1 MAENSPII
9 IELNGDM
16 SDLLKD
22 LADTVKQAGK
32 AEGAID
38 DLIVKLKQ
46 LGNAAGSNV
55 VITVTADTS
64 QAENRIKNLDS
75 VATDIDVRVTADT
88 AAAESDIENM
98 GDNVPS
104 PVVQVTADTST
115 AESDIENV
123 ADNIPS
129 PEVEVTA
136 DVSAAETDIKSLDSS
151 APKAEVTVTADTSDA
166 DKKLK
171 DIDDKLNNLQ
181 KLAVIDLVLNSG
193 GAIATIASVVDA
205 IPGTGTIL
213 AATEAMRLFEAQT
226 GKAGKV
232 YEDAINNVFSMN
244 WGETQS
250 EVAEVA
256 ARLTQ
261 AGVAAQDL
269 EAATAQTFE
278 VMAVTGYDAEK
289 VIDSQNK
296 LVANGLVPNL
306 KAAGDLIVSGFQ
318 TGGDQAGDFLDTLT
332 EYSSHFAALGIDG
345 PTALNLINQ
354 SLQAGTRDSDKLA
367 DSFKEL
373 NLKLQEAVGTK
384 AGPTFDALTKLG
396 LFDEAQAT
404 VDGTMSGTAFAEA
417 AIAAAEAKGTDFDL
431 VEIFGTPLEDFGI
444 DIFKN
449 LDFGAAEAFTIDEGA
464 ATDAATTLFDTWESS
479 IETLKRTVE
488 QDLAESF
495 KIGGKPLTEIL
506 DGAKDKVQEI
516 TALLQSG
523 EALPDALEIALEAPG
538 LAEDI
543 ERLGA
548 SLGNFILDFMTAI
561 ANIQQGL
568 GIGDKGAGLRQQVA
582 AGAATQF
589 AYDIQVANED
599 EISDVVRRAIDRG
612 VDPAVIS
619 EQFNTA
625 TGELIAQ
632 GDVDKAQELIWNINQ
647 LPDAFIKVRD
657 AQAPIWETFDLG
669 IKIDPNATAE
679 EIELAKQQAIATYE
693 AQTGQNIVQEGADI
707 KFNPVVDTAAAQQ
720 AVDETIT
727 LISAGMQNLQATAD
741 IFTNPIQGI
750 LDAFNSAG
758 GQNLTQ
764 NVGAIAAGNGAFG
777 SVGDFISQATGG
789 EAPEI
794 PYMEGVTTAS
804 EEATTAIENVSVVI
818 KDAEG
823 NVVSSTAAM
832 TTGLDTTKTAADE
845 TAVGL
850 DTVVVATENME
861 VVGGAKI
868 MAFAQIAQTAGQV
881 AQSTW
886 SQFAATLAGVQNAI
900 PGAGIPAGDGTL
912 AGAGDWLTAAIENAE
927 GKWAG
932 GPVYANTPYEVGEQG
947 PELFIPETDGS
958 IIDANNTAL
967 IIEALNMVGAM
978 QPGSTN
984 STTSITN
991 NYGLTNTFNTQSGAQ
1006 SVGAADALARQ
1017 IRSIR

>member
-1 MAENSPII
+1 MADQQPII
-9 IELNGDM
+9 IPMSGDM

-22 LADTVKQAGK
+22 LAAATKSAAK

-38 DLIVKLKQ
+38 DLLTKIKQ
-46 LGNAAGSNV
+46 LSSAGGGSV
-55 VITVTADTS
+55 AITVTADTS
-64 QAENRIKNLDS
+64 QAENRIKSLDNLAS
-75 VATDIDVRVTADT
+75 DVNITVTADT
-88 AAAESDIENM
+88 ATAESDIENIAD
-98 GDNVPS
+98 GIPS
-104 PVVQVTADTST
+104 PVVQVTADVAP
-115 AESDIENV
+115 AEN
-123 ADNIPS
+123 
-129 PEVEVTA
+129 
-136 DVSAAETDIKSLDSS
+136 DIKNLDSS
-151 APKAEVTVTADTSDA
+151 APKVDIQITADDSDA
-166 DKKLK
+166 QKALDDIKGELNTLK
-171 DIDDKLNNLQ
+171 Q
-181 KLAVIDLVLNSG
+181 LAVIDLVLNSG
-193 GAIATIASVVDA
+193 GAIATIGNVVKA
-205 IPGTGTIL
+205 IPGAGTIL
-213 AATEAMRLFEAQT
+213 AAADAMRLFESQT

-250 EVAEVA
+250 EVAMVA

-261 AGVAAQDL
+261 IGIAAEDL
-269 EAATAQTFE
+269 EGATTSAFE
-278 VMAVTGYDAEK
+278 VMAVSGYDFEK
-289 VIDSQNK
+289 VIDSQAK
-296 LVANGLVPNL
+296 LVQNGLVPTWQD
-306 KAAGDLIVSGFQ
+306 AADLIITGFQ

-332 EYSSHFAALGIDG
+332 EYSSHFAQIGTDG
-345 PTALNLINQ
+345 STMLNLVTQ
-354 SLQAGTRDSDKLA
+354 GLQAGSRDADKLA

-373 NLKLQEAVGTK
+373 QLLLVEATGAQSGSAFEPLQRLGLMDEAEAVV
-384 AGPTFDALTKLG
+384 A
-396 LFDEAQAT
+396 
-404 VDGTMSGTAFAEA
+404 GTMTGTAFAEA
-417 AIAAAEAKGTDFDL
+417 AIVAIEAEGNQSDYAA
-431 VEIFGTPLEDFGI
+431 IFGTPIEDFGVN
-444 DIFKN
+444 IFKN
-449 LDFGAAEAFTIDEGA
+449 LDFNAAEAFKIDQGT
-464 ATDAATTLFDTWESS
+464 ATDAATTLFDTWDASLES
-479 IETLKRTVE
+479 LKRTVE

-632 GDVDKAQELIWNINQ
+632 GDIDKAQDLIWTINQ

-679 EIELAKQQAIATYE
+679 EIELAKQQAIAAYE

-720 AVDETIT
+720 AVDEIIT

-741 IFTNPIQGI
+741 LFTNPIQGI
-750 LDAFNSAG
+750 LDAFNSPG

-764 NVGAIAAGNGAFG
+764 NAGAIAAGNGAFG
-777 SVGDFISQATGG
+777 SVDDYLQAAKDT
-789 EAPEI
+789 EAYVV
-794 PYMEGVTTAS
+794 PYMDMSRAAEETTEAIGNVGVVVKDTA
-804 EEATTAIENVSVVI
+804 
-818 KDAEG
+818 G
-823 NVVSSTAAM
+823 NVVASNQTMVEGFETVQTA
-832 TTGLDTTKTAADE
+832 TDE

-850 DTVVVATENME
+850 DTVVVSSETLE
-861 VVGGAKI
+861 VVGGEKI
-868 MAFAQIAQTAGQV
+868 MAFATIANRAAQIATTGWQNFNAV
-881 AQSTW
+881 
-886 SQFAATLAGVQNAI
+886 LANAQNAA
-900 PGAGIPAGDGTL
+900 GAGIPAGDGTL
-912 AGAGDWLTAAIENAE
+912 SGAMDWLNATVDGLE
-927 GKWAG
+927 GKAG
-932 GPVYANTPYEVGEQG
+932 GGAVYADTPYIVGEQG
-947 PELFIPETDGS
+947 EEIFVPSSNGS
-958 IIDANNTAL
+958 IIDATDTAA
-967 IIEALNMVGAM
+967 IMEALSMIAGM
-978 QPGSTN
+978 TPGSVSNVSNVNYNLGGIN
-984 STTSITN
+984 S
-991 NYGLTNTFNTQSGAQ
+991 TFNTQSQAQ
-1006 SVGAADALARQ
+1006 SVSAGAQVARKLRG
-1017 IRSIR
+1017 ISK

>member
-1 MAENSPII
+1 MADQQPII
-9 IELNGDM
+9 IPMSGDM
-16 SDLLKD
+16 SDLLKN
-22 LADTVKQAGK
+22 LAAATKSAAK

-38 DLIVKLKQ
+38 DLLLKIKQ
-46 LGNAAGSNV
+46 LSSAGGGNVA
-55 VITVTADTS
+55 ITVTADTS
-64 QAENRIKNLDS
+64 QAENRLKGLDNI
-75 VATDIDVRVTADT
+75 APDVNITVTADT
-88 AAAESDIENM
+88 ATAESDIENIAD
-98 GDNVPS
+98 GIPS
-104 PVVQVTADTST
+104 PVVQVTADVAP
-115 AESDIENV
+115 AEN
-123 ADNIPS
+123 
-129 PEVEVTA
+129 
-136 DVSAAETDIKSLDSS
+136 DIKNLDSS
-151 APKAEVTVTADTSDA
+151 APKVDIQITADDSDA
-166 DKKLK
+166 QKALDDIKGELNTLK
-171 DIDDKLNNLQ
+171 Q
-181 KLAVIDLVLNSG
+181 LAVIDLVLNSG
-193 GAIATIASVVDA
+193 GAIAAIGNVVKA
-205 IPGTGTIL
+205 IPGAGTII
-213 AATEAMRLFEAQT
+213 AAADAMRLFEAQT

-232 YEDAINNVFSMN
+232 YEDAITNVFAMN

-250 EVAEVA
+250 EVADVA
-256 ARLTQ
+256 AKLTQ
-261 AGVAAQDL
+261 AGVAAEDL
-269 EAATAQTFE
+269 EAATASTFE
-278 VMAVTGYDAEK
+278 VISVTGFDATK
-289 VIDSQNK
+289 VIDAQSK
-296 LVANGLVPNL
+296 LVKTGLVPNYQ
-306 KAAGDLIVSGFQ
+306 AAADLIATGFQ

-332 EYSSHFAALGIDG
+332 EYSSHFIALGIDG
-345 PTALNLINQ
+345 STALSLINQ
-354 SLQAGTRDSDKLA
+354 GLAAGTRDSDKLA

-373 NLKLQEAVGTK
+373 NLKLQEAVGAK

-479 IETLKRTVE
+479 LETLKRTVE

-632 GDVDKAQELIWNINQ
+632 GDIDKAQDLIWTINQ

-679 EIELAKQQAIATYE
+679 EIELAKQQAIAAYE

-741 IFTNPIQGI
+741 LFTNPIQGI
-750 LDAFNSAG
+750 LDAFNSPG

-764 NVGAIAAGNGAFG
+764 NAGAIAAGNGAFG
-777 SVGDFISQATGG
+777 SVDDYLQAAKDT
-789 EAPEI
+789 EAYVV
-794 PYMEGVTTAS
+794 PYMDMSRAAEETTEAIGNVGVVVKDTA
-804 EEATTAIENVSVVI
+804 
-818 KDAEG
+818 G
-823 NVVSSTAAM
+823 NVVASNQTMVEGFETVQAA
-832 TTGLDTTKTAADE
+832 TDE

-850 DTVVVATENME
+850 DTVVVSSENLE
-861 VVGGAKI
+861 VVGGEKI
-868 MAFAQIAQTAGQV
+868 MAFATIANQAAQIATTGWQNFNAV
-881 AQSTW
+881 
-886 SQFAATLAGVQNAI
+886 LANAQNAA
-900 PGAGIPAGDGTL
+900 GAGIPAGDGTL
-912 AGAGDWLTAAIENAE
+912 NGAMDWLNATVDGLE
-927 GKWAG
+927 GKAG
-932 GPVYANTPYEVGEQG
+932 GGAVYADTPYIVGEEG
-947 PELFIPETDGS
+947 EEIFVPSSNGS
-958 IIDANNTAL
+958 IIDATDTAA
-967 IIEALNMVGAM
+967 IMEALSMIAGM
-978 QPGSTN
+978 TPGSVSN
-984 STTSITN
+984 VVN
-991 NYGLTNTFNTQSGAQ
+991 NNWNMGGISQNLHTQSAAQ
-1006 SVGAADALARQ
+1006 SVSAVSQFARQ
-1017 IRSIR
+1017 IRGISK